1 MLVGTAAGLIL
12 INGGSSGSAHGPAR
26 RLLPNHRL
34 ILILNMQQELPAKS
48 DLHLAH
54 GETCTGYAARFPAP
68 DALLIG

>member
-1 MLVGTAAGLIL
+1 VLVGTAAGLIL
-12 INGGSSGSAHGPAR
+12 INGGSSGSAHTTC